1 MTEAHDSHGH
11 EGHSATPYYVVGA
24 ALGGFTAVS
33 FIVNSLVYA
42 HALTAVQGFLII
54 LSVAVVKAALV
65 VIYFMHLKQDY
76 RKVGFLIVPA
86 IVLGCMM
93 MFVLMPDTV
102 QAWQE
107 EAPVSRTGV
116 EEPSGNPKAD
126 N

>member
-1 MTEAHDSHGH
+1 MTEGH

-33 FIVNSLVYA
+33 FVVNSMVYA
-42 HALTAVQGFLII
+42 HALTAMQGFFII
-54 LSVAVVKAALV
+54 LTVAVIKAALV

-86 IVLGCMM
+86 LVLGCMM

-102 QAWQE
+102 QAWHE
-107 EAPVSRTGV
+107 DAPVSPTGV
-116 EEPSGNPKAD
+116 EEPSGNPKAGK
-126 N
+126 